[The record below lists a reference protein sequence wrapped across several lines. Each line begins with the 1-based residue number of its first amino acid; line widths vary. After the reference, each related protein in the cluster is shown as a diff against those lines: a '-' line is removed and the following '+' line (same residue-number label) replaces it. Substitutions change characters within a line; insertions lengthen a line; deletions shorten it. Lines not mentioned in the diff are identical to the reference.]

1 MYMNDQNL
9 KFSLLFIDNDQNI
22 LSSIKRVLIED
33 GYIIYTA
40 SNGQE
45 ALLLLRRKNVDAALI
60 DSKMP
65 GMDGL
70 ALLKE
75 IKKSYPGIM
84 AIILTS
90 HGGIKE
96 AVEACK
102 LGATDYLEKPFANDE
117 LRIHVRHLYKLW
129 VLNRE
134 NRALKDKI
142 EFSFGYERLMGNSQA
157 MLKLKAMIAQ
167 IGPTDASVLIQ
178 GETGTGKE
186 LTARAI
192 HAHSLRTDNPFIPV
206 DCAAISD
213 SIMESELFGHIK
225 GAFTGAHVSSPGL
238 IRSAHTGTVFFDEIG
253 ELSPAVQA
261 KILRTIQEREVKPVG
276 SSKRYLV
283 DVRILAATNRDLEKE
298 VGLGNFREDLFY
310 RLNVVTLYI
319 PPLRERQEDI
329 PLLAGYFTK
338 HLGTDVTPAK
348 AISREAIQCL
358 ESYDWPGNVRELENV
373 IMRAIVL
380 GKENDIIPADLPPHI
395 NTSSQTTSKSA
406 ARASD
411 GPSDDS
417 LDSYE
422 RAAILNA
429 LNKSDSNRKKAA
441 HILGIGE
448 ATLYRKIK
456 KYKINV

>member
-1 MYMNDQNL
+1 MNDQ
-9 KFSLLFIDNDQNI
+9 KTTFSLLFIDDDQNI
-22 LSSIKRVLIED
+22 LSSIKRIFIED
-33 GYIIYTA
+33 DYIIYTA
-40 SNGQE
+40 NNGQE

-65 GMDGL
+65 GMDSL
-70 ALLKE
+70 TLLKE
-75 IKKSYPGIM
+75 IKKSYPEIM
-84 AIILTS
+84 VIILTS

-102 LGATDYLEKPFANDE
+102 LGATDFLEKPFVNEE
-117 LRIHVRHLYKLW
+117 LRIRVKQLYKLW
-129 VLNRE
+129 LLNKE

-167 IGPTDASVLIQ
+167 IGPTDTSVLIQ

-192 HAHSLRTDNPFIPV
+192 HAHSLRADNPFMPV

-225 GAFTGAHVSSPGL
+225 GAFTGAQVSSPGL

-276 SSKRYLV
+276 SSKRYPV
-283 DVRILAATNRDLEKE
+283 DVRLLAATNRDLEKE

-319 PPLRERQEDI
+319 PLLKERQEDI
-329 PLLAGYFTK
+329 PLLARYFAK
-338 HLGTDVTPAK
+338 QLGTDVTPAK

-373 IMRAIVL
+373 IRRAIVL
-380 GKENDIIPADLPPHI
+380 GKENDIMPADLPPHI
-395 NTSSQTTSKSA
+395 NTASQITSKSV
-406 ARASD
+406 ARPLD

-422 RAAILNA
+422 RTAILNA
-429 LNKSDSNRKKAA
+429 LNKSDFNRKKAA
-441 HILGIGE
+441 QILGIGE

-456 KYKINV
+456 KYKIDM